1 MTEAARIEEN
11 VVCLGCGCACD
22 DIAVVIDG
30 GRIAE
35 ARNACALGAR
45 WFGDGVVPGAITGGR
60 SAAVEDVLAE
70 IATVLRDAR
79 APLVYLA
86 PDLTTEAQRAA
97 VAVADQLRAFLDTI
111 TSVTAGEG
119 ILAAQR
125 RGRASATLG
134 EIRNRAD
141 VVVFWAVDPAVSYP
155 RFQSRYA
162 PDPVGV
168 YLPNGRK
175 DRTVIAVDVGAQR
188 GPNDAD
194 LRIQMTAEEEPL
206 FLAALRASLAS
217 RTVGGDS
224 ITARVTEFAARLAR
238 AKYAV
243 VVTDA
248 ESPSPLL
255 TARADG
261 LIALTQALNATTRG
275 SLCTL
280 RAGGNRNGADTTL
293 TWQTGFPMAVDFA
306 AGFPRYKPE
315 HASLPRLMH
324 GAIDVA
330 LIVGAAAAIP
340 RPVTDAVRGVR
351 TIVIGPRASESTI
364 GTDISSSARIT
375 IDTGVAGIHESG
387 MTFRT
392 DDLPL
397 PLRAL
402 LPTPRDT
409 ASVLKALG
417 AAIATQQAK
426 P

>member
-11 VVCLGCGCACD
+11 AVCLGCGCACD
-22 DIAVVIDG
+22 DITVVVDG
-30 GRIAE
+30 GRITE
-35 ARNACALGAR
+35 ARNACVLGAR
-45 WFGDGVVPGAITGGR
+45 WFGDGVVPGTIAGGR
-60 SAAVEDVLAE
+60 STAIEDVLGE
-70 IATVLRDAR
+70 IATALRSAR

-97 VAVADQLRAFLDTI
+97 IAVADQLRAFVDST
-111 TSVTAGEG
+111 TSATASEG

-134 EIRNRAD
+134 EVRNRAD
-141 VVVFWAVDPAVSYP
+141 VLVFWAVDPAVSYP

-188 GPNDAD
+188 GPDDVD

-206 FLAALRASLAS
+206 FLSALRASLAG
-217 RTVGGDS
+217 RTVGDAPL
-224 ITARVTEFAARLAR
+224 IARVTELAARLNRAR
-238 AKYAV
+238 YAV

-248 ESPSPLL
+248 ESPPP
-255 TARADG
+255 TQNGRADA
-261 LIALTQALNATTRG
+261 LIALTQSLNATTRG

-293 TWQTGFPMAVDFA
+293 TWQTGFPMAIDFA
-306 AGFPRYKPE
+306 AGYPRYKPE
-315 HASLPRLMH
+315 HASLPRLLH

-330 LIVGAAAAIP
+330 LVIGSTAAIP
-340 RPVTDAVRGVR
+340 RLVLDALRGVR
-351 TIVIGPRASESTI
+351 TIVIGPRASESTL
-364 GTDISSSARIT
+364 GTGIR

-387 MTFRT
+387 IALRT

-409 ASVLKALG
+409 ASVLTALG
-417 AAIATQQAK
+417 AAIAAHGSHA
-426 P
+426 